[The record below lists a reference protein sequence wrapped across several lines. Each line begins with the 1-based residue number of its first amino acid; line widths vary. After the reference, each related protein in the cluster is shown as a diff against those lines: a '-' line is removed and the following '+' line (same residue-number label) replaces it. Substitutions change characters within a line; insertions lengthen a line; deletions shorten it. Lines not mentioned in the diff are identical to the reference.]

1 MKINR
6 KQTEHH
12 WLSPS
17 LSSIAFNGGTC
28 MCAIALISLKAVC
41 THCKISLFIFCL
53 KRSLWGKKKNCQGVE
68 VMLIYWQL
76 NLQDFCT
83 PFKTKYLW
91 VIQPGR
97 LHSGLSTKMHESF
110 CLCTTETIDLV
121 LFRKLLLFSVRYFY
135 YPWREGGKLS
145 LKNARFSP
153 IAKVLVLFLIHC

>member
-1 MKINR
+1 
-6 KQTEHH
+6 
-12 WLSPS
+12 
-17 LSSIAFNGGTC
+17 
-28 MCAIALISLKAVC
+28 MCAVALISLKAVC
-41 THCKISLFIFCL
+41 THCKNQSLHFLLEKIIVE
-53 KRSLWGKKKNCQGVE
+53 KKKCQGVE

-83 PFKTKYLW
+83 PFTTKYLW

-135 YPWREGGKLS
+135 YP
-145 LKNARFSP
+145 
-153 IAKVLVLFLIHC
+153 